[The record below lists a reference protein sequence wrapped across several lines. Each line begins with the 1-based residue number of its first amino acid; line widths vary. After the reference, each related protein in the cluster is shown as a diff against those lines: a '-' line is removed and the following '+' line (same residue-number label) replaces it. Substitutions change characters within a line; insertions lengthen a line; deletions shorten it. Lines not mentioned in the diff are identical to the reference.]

1 MKLVALLVGQGQNH
15 LHLGRHGEALGGVP
29 VGVQGA
35 VLEGQLLNSVGVGQQ
50 DGVEVLNGV
59 LHVLD
64 LVDELV
70 SSLGEVDGL
79 DLTDI
84 AVSVILD
91 LEPLALSHLTL
102 VLGGVADP
110 LQGVADLGDLHEL
123 AVDDHLAGP
132 GPLGLIV
139 VSLAVH
145 VAAGD
150 IDVVG
155 GGALVLADG
164 DSGDHIA
171 VIIVKGVDLGVGSN
185 VGVGILIGLH
195 VLEVLHH
202 QVDVLHAGGD
212 GLHIVH
218 DLTIL
223 AARAASGILDLNVL
237 QLHVQVDGV
246 VVAVDVAA
254 VVGGLQGHV
263 LLIDGS
269 AIAAHILGILG
280 HIGVIV
286 DDVLGGGHS
295 HFLQGIHVVVVDR
308 VGAPGVQLR
317 QVLASG
323 VDVALG
329 HVHGDGIH

>member
-1 MKLVALLVGQGQNH
+1 
-15 LHLGRHGEALGGVP
+15 
-29 VGVQGA
+29 
-35 VLEGQLLNSVGVGQQ
+35 
-50 DGVEVLNGV
+50 
-59 LHVLD
+59 
-64 LVDELV
+64 
-70 SSLGEVDGL
+70 
-79 DLTDI
+79 
-84 AVSVILD
+84 
-91 LEPLALSHLTL
+91 
-102 VLGGVADP
+102 VADP

-329 HVHGDGIH
+329 HVHGDGIHVAVHEDDVGVSVPHRQVAVLAVDAGQEHVLVGILVLLNADHVAVGVQDHIVGDVLHIGVVILIQHFLIIHDGVSVVILGTTG